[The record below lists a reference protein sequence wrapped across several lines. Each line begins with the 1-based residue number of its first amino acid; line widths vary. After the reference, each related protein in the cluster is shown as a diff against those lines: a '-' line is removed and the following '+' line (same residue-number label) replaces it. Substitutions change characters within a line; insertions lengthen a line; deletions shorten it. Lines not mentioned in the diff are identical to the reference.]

1 MLGLP
6 KSTELS
12 KQLPKKAIYEK
23 FNMNTAAKE
32 KFDADISRINIVA
45 EISPNTVSIAKG
57 ETVSA
62 IYVLQVILK
71 QKEFDSKTISQ
82 ISKLIEQNMLLV
94 LDFDGE
100 RKLAIHHT
108 KLIQSDWKPA
118 DDCSISLTGLN
129 LDTVW
134 ENLITQVGS
143 IEVEQGHSLDEQIAA
158 DEQKAKL
165 EKEIA
170 RLERMA
176 RNEKQ
181 PKKKFELV
189 TQINKLKAELK
200 LRAQITV
207 EIEPK
212 EVE

>member
-6 KSTELS
+6 KSTELLR
-12 KQLPKKAIYEK
+12 QLPKKAIYEK
-23 FNMNTAAKE
+23 FNMNTAAKD

-71 QKEFDSKTISQ
+71 QKEFDSRTISQ
-82 ISKLIEQNMLLV
+82 ISKLIDQNMLLV
-94 LDFDGE
+94 LDCDGE

-108 KLIQSDWKPA
+108 KLIQSDWTSIEN
-118 DDCSISLTGLN
+118 CSVALTGLN

-143 IEVEQGHSLDEQIAA
+143 IEIKQGHSLDEQIAA

-170 RLERMA
+170 RLEKQA

-181 PKKKFELV
+181 PKKKFELAEQV
-189 TQINKLKAELK
+189 KKLKKQLG
-200 LRAQITV
+200 
-207 EIEPK
+207 
-212 EVE
+212 

>member
-45 EISPNTVSIAKG
+45 EISPNTVSIEKG

-71 QKEFDSKTISQ
+71 QKEFDSRTISQ
-82 ISKLIEQNMLLV
+82 ISKLIDQNMLLV
-94 LDFDGE
+94 LDCDGE

-108 KLIQSDWKPA
+108 KLIQSDWKPS
-118 DDCSISLTGLN
+118 DDCSVCLTGLN

-134 ENLITQVGS
+134 ENLITQVGGIK
-143 IEVEQGHSLDEQIAA
+143 IERGHSLDEQIAA

-170 RLERMA
+170 RLERQA
-176 RNEKQ
+176 RKEKQ

-189 TQINKLKAELK
+189 QEIKRLKDDMK
-200 LRAQITV
+200 
-207 EIEPK
+207 K
-212 EVE
+212 

>member
-45 EISPNTVSIAKG
+45 EISPNTVSIENG

-71 QKEFDSKTISQ
+71 QKEFDSRTISQ
-82 ISKLIEQNMLLV
+82 ISKLIDQNMLLV
-94 LDFDGE
+94 LDFNGE

-108 KLIQSDWKPA
+108 KLLQTDWKPS
-118 DDCSISLTGLN
+118 DECSIALTGLN

-143 IEVEQGHSLDEQIAA
+143 IEIEQGHSLDEQIAA

-181 PKKKFELV
+181 PKKKYELV
-189 TQINKLKAELK
+189 QEIKK
-200 LRAQITV
+200 LREAF
-207 EIEPK
+207 
-212 EVE
+212 

>member
-6 KSTELS
+6 KSTELLR
-12 KQLPKKAIYEK
+12 QLPKKAIYEK

-45 EISPNTVSIAKG
+45 EISPNTVNITKG
-57 ETVSA
+57 ETVLV

-71 QKEFDSKTISQ
+71 HKEFDSRTISQ
-82 ISKLIEQNMLLV
+82 ISKLIDQNMLLV
-94 LDFDGE
+94 LDCDGE

-108 KLIQSDWKPA
+108 KLIQSDWKPS
-118 DDCSISLTGLN
+118 DDCSVSLTGLN

-143 IEVEQGHSLDEQIAA
+143 IEIEQGHSLDEQIAS
-158 DEQKAKL
+158 DEQKARL

-170 RLERMA
+170 RLERQA

-189 TQINKLKAELK
+189 QEIKRLKDDMK
-200 LRAQITV
+200 
-207 EIEPK
+207 K
-212 EVE
+212 

>member
-6 KSTELS
+6 KSVELL
-12 KQLPKKAIYEK
+12 KQLPKKSIYEK

-45 EISPNTVSIAKG
+45 EITPNTVSIEKG

-71 QKEFDSKTISQ
+71 RKEFNPNTISQ
-82 ISKLIEQNMLLV
+82 VFKLINQNMILV
-94 LDFDGE
+94 LDFNGE
-100 RKLAIHHT
+100 QKLAIHHT
-108 KLIQSDWKPA
+108 KLIHNDWKPS
-118 DDCSISLTGLN
+118 DDCSISLKGLN

-134 ENLITQVGS
+134 ENLITQIGG
-143 IEVEQGHSLDEQIAA
+143 IEIEQGNSLDEQIAA

-165 EKEIA
+165 QKEIS
-170 RLERMA
+170 RLEKQA

-189 TQINKLKAELK
+189 QMLNKLRK
-200 LRAQITV
+200 
-207 EIEPK
+207 EIL
-212 EVE
+212 

>member
-12 KQLPKKAIYEK
+12 KQLPKKAIYAK
-23 FNMNTAAKE
+23 FNMSPAAKE

-57 ETVSA
+57 EEVSA

-71 QKEFDSKTISQ
+71 KKDFDSKTVSQ
-82 ISKLIEQNMLLV
+82 LSKLIDQNMLLM
-94 LDFDGE
+94 LDCDGE
-100 RKLAIHHT
+100 RKLAVYHT
-108 KLIQSDWKPA
+108 KLLQTEWIPFDECTVNLSG
-118 DDCSISLTGLN
+118 LT

-134 ENLITQVGS
+134 ENLITQIGS
-143 IEVEQGHSLDEQIAA
+143 IEIQQGNTLDEQIVA
-158 DEQKAKL
+158 DEQKLKL

-170 RLERMA
+170 RLEKQA

-189 TQINKLKAELK
+189 QMIKKLQKEAE
-200 LRAQITV
+200 
-207 EIEPK
+207 
-212 EVE
+212 

>member
-45 EISPNTVSIAKG
+45 EISPNTVSIENG

-71 QKEFDSKTISQ
+71 QKEFDSRTISQ
-82 ISKLIEQNMLLV
+82 ISKLIDQNMLLV
-94 LDFDGE
+94 LDCDGE

-108 KLIQSDWKPA
+108 KLIQSDWKPS
-118 DDCSISLTGLN
+118 DDCSVSLTGLN

-143 IEVEQGHSLDEQIAA
+143 IEIEQGHSLDEQIAA

-170 RLERMA
+170 RLEKQA

-189 TQINKLKAELK
+189 QMIKKLKEETSSDK
-200 LRAQITV
+200 
-207 EIEPK
+207 K
-212 EVE
+212 E

>member
-1 MLGLP
+1 MNILLGLP
-6 KSTELS
+6 KSTKLS

-108 KLIQSDWKPA
+108 KLIQSDWTPI
-118 DDCSISLTGLN
+118 DDCSVDLTGLN

-158 DEQKAKL
+158 DEQK
-165 EKEIA
+165 EKTEREIA

-181 PKKKFELV
+181 PKKKFELA

-200 LRAQITV
+200 YQYD
-207 EIEPK
+207 
-212 EVE
+212 

>member
-12 KQLPKKAIYEK
+12 KQLPKKAIYAK
-23 FNMNTAAKE
+23 FNMSPAAKE

-45 EISPNTVSIAKG
+45 EISPNTVNTTKG
-57 ETVSA
+57 EEVSA

-71 QKEFDSKTISQ
+71 KKDFDSKTVSQ
-82 ISKLIEQNMLLV
+82 LSKLIDQNMLLM
-94 LDFDGE
+94 LDCDGE
-100 RKLAIHHT
+100 RKLAVYHT
-108 KLIQSDWKPA
+108 KLLQTEWMPSDE
-118 DDCSISLTGLN
+118 CTVNLSGLT

-134 ENLITQVGS
+134 ENLITQIGS
-143 IEVEQGHSLDEQIAA
+143 IEIQQGNTLDEQIVA
-158 DEQKAKL
+158 DEQKLKL

-170 RLERMA
+170 RLEKMA

-189 TQINKLKAELK
+189 QQIKK
-200 LRAQITV
+200 LRGGNGNG
-207 EIEPK
+207 
-212 EVE
+212 

>member
-23 FNMNTAAKE
+23 FNMNTAAKD
-32 KFDADISRINIVA
+32 KFDTDISRINIVA
-45 EISPNTVSIAKG
+45 EISPNTVNIAKG
-57 ETVSA
+57 EIVLA

-71 QKEFDSKTISQ
+71 QKEFDSRTISQ
-82 ISKLIEQNMLLV
+82 ISKLIDQNMMLV
-94 LDFDGE
+94 LDCDGE

-108 KLIQSDWKPA
+108 KLLQTDWKPSNE
-118 DDCSISLTGLN
+118 CSIALTGLN

-143 IEVEQGHSLDEQIAA
+143 IEIEQGHSLDEQIAA

-170 RLERMA
+170 RLERQA

-189 TQINKLKAELK
+189 QMIKK
-200 LRAQITV
+200 LRKTELSKQ
-207 EIEPK
+207 
-212 EVE
+212 